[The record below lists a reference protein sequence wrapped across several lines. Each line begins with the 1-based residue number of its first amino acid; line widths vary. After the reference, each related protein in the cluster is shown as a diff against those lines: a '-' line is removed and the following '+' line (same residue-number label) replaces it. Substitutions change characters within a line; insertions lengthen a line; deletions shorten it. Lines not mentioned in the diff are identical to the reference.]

1 MSTFTLPYN
10 KSNINF
16 YMIVPNALMYHFFH
30 VYDAVMD
37 VKSKYRILVLISVL
51 ESALQL
57 LRARATEGEHEE
69 RALSDDYDELKI
81 TDNGT
86 FQIQFAK
93 KIHWILFSGY
103 Q

>member
-1 MSTFTLPYN
+1 
-10 KSNINF
+10 
-16 YMIVPNALMYHFFH
+16 MIVPNALMYYFFH

-37 VKSKYRILVLISVL
+37 VKSKDRILVLISVL

>member
-10 KSNINF
+10 RSNINF

-51 ESALQL
+51 ESEPEQPKASMGREPSVMTMMNQK
-57 LRARATEGEHEE
+57 LRTMEHS
-69 RALSDDYDELKI
+69 RSNLRKRFTGFY
-81 TDNGT
+81 
-86 FQIQFAK
+86 FQGIND
-93 KIHWILFSGY
+93 
-103 Q
+103 